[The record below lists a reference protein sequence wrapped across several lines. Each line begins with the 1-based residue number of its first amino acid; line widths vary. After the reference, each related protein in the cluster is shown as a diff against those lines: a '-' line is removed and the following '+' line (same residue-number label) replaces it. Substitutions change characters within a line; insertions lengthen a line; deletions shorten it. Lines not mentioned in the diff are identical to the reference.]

1 MLLALCSDF
10 DHLEMLMESDGYRW
24 AAVFLLEGVYGF
36 LFYAQAV
43 HNERAAL
50 NILYLLSCMTLIFPS
65 ASYSRRKNSQLKNN
79 SVASL

>member
-1 MLLALCSDF
+1 MLLAHCSNS
-10 DHLEMLMESDGYRW
+10 DHLGMLIDIAGYGGVT
-24 AAVFLLEGVYGF
+24 VFLLKVLYGF

-50 NILYLLSCMTLIFPS
+50 NILYLLSCMTLIFLS
-65 ASYSRRKNSQLKNN
+65 TSYSRRKNSQLKNN